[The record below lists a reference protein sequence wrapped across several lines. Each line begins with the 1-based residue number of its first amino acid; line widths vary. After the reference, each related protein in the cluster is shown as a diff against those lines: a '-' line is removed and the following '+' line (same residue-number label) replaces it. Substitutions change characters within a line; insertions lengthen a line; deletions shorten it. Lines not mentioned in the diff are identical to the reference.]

1 VYTLSAN
8 ETALYAKWSCPQEGY
23 EYNGI
28 SCAQRHTI
36 TFDAN
41 EGTIDIGGIPQTT
54 TTGSLLYG
62 ITYDYSDLPIPT
74 RP

>member
-1 VYTLSAN
+1 LSAN
-8 ETALYAKWSCPQEGY
+8 ETALYAKWSCPQDY

-28 SCAQRHTI
+28 SCEQRRTI

-41 EGTIDIGGIPQTT
+41 GGTIDVGGTPQDTT
-54 TTGSLLYG
+54 TQSLLYG
-62 ITYDYSDLPIPT
+62 ATYNYSDLPTPT